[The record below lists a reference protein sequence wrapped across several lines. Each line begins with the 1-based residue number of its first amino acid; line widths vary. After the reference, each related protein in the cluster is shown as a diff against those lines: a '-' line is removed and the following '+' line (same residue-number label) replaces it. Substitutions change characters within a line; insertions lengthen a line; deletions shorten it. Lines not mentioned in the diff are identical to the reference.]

1 MILDSNSERPELN
14 YPCEW
19 IYKVIGKDVDKL
31 IAAIEGASLELK
43 YEVSPSN
50 VSKNDNYF
58 SLNFKVTVPS
68 EAARDIIY
76 QKLNNNKDVIMVL

>member
-1 MILDSNSERPELN
+1 MILDSNSKRPELN

-31 IAAIEGASLELK
+31 IAAIEHASLELE
-43 YEVSPSN
+43 YVVTTSN
-50 VSKNDNYF
+50 ISKNENYV

-76 QKLNNNKDVIMVL
+76 QKLNDNKDVIMVL

>member
-19 IYKVIGKDVDKL
+19 IYKVIGKDVNKL
-31 IAAIEGASLELK
+31 IEAIEHASLELE
-43 YEVSPSN
+43 YEVTPSN
-50 VSKNDNYF
+50 ISKNENYI

>member
-19 IYKVIGKDVDKL
+19 IYKVIGKDVNKL
-31 IAAIEGASLELK
+31 IEAIEHASLELE
-43 YEVSPSN
+43 YEVTPSN
-50 VSKNDNYF
+50 ISKNENYF

>member
-1 MILDSNSERPELN
+1 MILDSNSERPELI

-31 IAAIEGASLELK
+31 IAAIEHASLELD
-43 YEVSPSN
+43 YEVTPSN
-50 VSKNDNYF
+50 VSKNENYF

>member
-19 IYKVIGKDVDKL
+19 IYKVIGKDVNKL
-31 IAAIEGASLELK
+31 IAAIEQSSLELE
-43 YEVSPSN
+43 YEITPSN
-50 VSKNDNYF
+50 ISKKENYI

>member
-19 IYKVIGKDVDKL
+19 IYKVIGKDVNKL
-31 IAAIEGASLELK
+31 IAAIEQSSLELE
-43 YEVSPSN
+43 YEVTPSN
-50 VSKNDNYF
+50 ISKNENYF

-76 QKLNNNKDVIMVL
+76 QKLNNNKNVIMVL

>member
-1 MILDSNSERPELN
+1 MILDSNSERPEII

-31 IAAIEGASLELK
+31 ISAIAAASLELS
-43 YEVSPSN
+43 YDVTPSN
-50 VSKNDNYF
+50 VSKNEKYF

-68 EAARDIIY
+68 EAARDLIY
-76 QKLNNNKDVIMVL
+76 QKLKNHSDVIMVL

>member
-1 MILDSNSERPELN
+1 MILDSNCERPELN

-19 IYKVIGKDVDKL
+19 IYKVIGKDVNKL
-31 IAAIEGASLELK
+31 IAAIEQSSLELE
-43 YEVSPSN
+43 YEITPSN
-50 VSKNDNYF
+50 ISKNENYI

>member
-19 IYKVIGKDVDKL
+19 TYKVIGKDVDKL

-43 YEVSPSN
+43 YEVTPSN
-50 VSKNDNYF
+50 VSNNDNYF

>member
-19 IYKVIGKDVDKL
+19 IYKVIGKDVNKL
-31 IAAIEGASLELK
+31 IAAIEQSSLELE
-43 YEVSPSN
+43 YDITPSN
-50 VSKNDNYF
+50 ISKNENYI

>member
-31 IAAIEGASLELK
+31 IAAIEHASLELD
-43 YEVSPSN
+43 YEVTPSN
-50 VSKNDNYF
+50 VSRNENYF

-68 EAARDIIY
+68 EVARDIIF